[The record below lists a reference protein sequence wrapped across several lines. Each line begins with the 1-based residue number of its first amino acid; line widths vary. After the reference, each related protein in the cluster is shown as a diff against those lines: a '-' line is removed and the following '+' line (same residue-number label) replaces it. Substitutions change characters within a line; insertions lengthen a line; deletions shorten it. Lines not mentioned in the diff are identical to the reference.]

1 MSESSVSSSI
11 SEQSGRDQ
19 DDRAKATS
27 RLRKLFC
34 CFKRELCAA
43 EIAEIGDS
51 DDYDYIVEKLLV
63 KRVPLGLFAIPADPQ
78 RTPSTSSHS
87 TSLSTISD
95 NNAVVNTVTR
105 TTSTKNTIDRGM
117 TSHDTHD
124 FAASTTR
131 FDEDGDQVPIVRRQ
145 VHLIAKT
152 NRIFNLSSY

>member
-1 MSESSVSSSI
+1 MSESSISSSI
-11 SEQSGRDQ
+11 SEQSGKDQ
-19 DDRAKATS
+19 NDRTKVTS
-27 RLRKLFC
+27 RLRRLFC

-63 KRVPLGLFAIPADPQ
+63 KRVPLGLFASSTDPQ

-95 NNAVVNTVTR
+95 NCAAVNTVTR
-105 TTSTKNTIDRGM
+105 TTSTKNTIDRSM
-117 TSHDTHD
+117 HD
-124 FAASTTR
+124 FAASTAR
-131 FDEDGDQVPIVRRQ
+131 FDEDEDRVPIVRRQ

-152 NRIFNLSSY
+152 NRIFDL